1 MAYAMTVHK
10 AQGSEYDLVLMPL
23 TASMH
28 GMLYRN
34 LFYTAISRA
43 RECVHIYGSS
53 QAIDVALQTAPRA
66 RLSKLVPKTRRMTIV
81 A

>member
-1 MAYAMTVHK
+1 
-10 AQGSEYDLVLMPL
+10 
-23 TASMH
+23 MH